1 MLSNSGVRSAPMAT
15 SKASVPISWAFI
27 IRALSPRRGQPV
39 NAHTLH
45 KVSAWGFHPF
55 PQKNIFLMPEGI
67 KPPLAGLREVRT
79 QSSGKLGK
87 ADGGRGDGR
96 LGGHEL
102 ARERSCS
109 SESSYCSPLPSTHVT
124 GAHTHRH

>member
-87 ADGGRGDGR
+87 ADGEEAMAVWEGTNLPENEAAR
-96 LGGHEL
+96 LSL
-102 ARERSCS
+102 PTARRFPRLTS
-109 SESSYCSPLPSTHVT
+109 L
-124 GAHTHRH
+124 